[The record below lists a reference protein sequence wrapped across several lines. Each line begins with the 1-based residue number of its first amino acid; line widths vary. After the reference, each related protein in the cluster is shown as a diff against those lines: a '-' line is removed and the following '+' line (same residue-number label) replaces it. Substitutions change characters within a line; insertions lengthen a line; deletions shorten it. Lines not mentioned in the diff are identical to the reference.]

1 MNFTSP
7 IKNFLRHFDNH
18 SSNDVK
24 ANRLNNIKELTQPQ
38 RKLLLEIFQKQGKG
52 ESTEG
57 LLGHSEF
64 TGLVGNLNTKN
75 MKHDGSNIFGRV
87 IKFFQNLFGRISS
100 AQLILARKLSKQQ
113 QVESKAK
120 QIIEDFRSQ
129 KFIPKTQ
136 GFCFIPIPDNY
147 AGDGHDTNRQDV
159 PPPLRFFQVMT
170 SSYKPLGYY
179 EGRVPSKNT
188 LKWLITK
195 NGEITGNCRL
205 SESLRGEDS
214 GELRCYRKDAYFY
227 NEDYL
232 KKLLELNVNVFDAQ
246 EDVEYKNNIFDGN
259 KVKEGGVAYYV
270 SNHNIDMK
278 GPMLALIHAAFG
290 DSFLEPCSDQIVIPD
305 EPGLR
310 DVIQLR
316 IKFKEHSWVNIQA
329 LLRAYDDVHLVSKL
343 LEKLP
348 PENTYYVQDDRIK
361 IRDASCKEY
370 PVLRDNKGKLF
381 TFKDGHLQPYIV
393 D

>member
-1 MNFTSP
+1 MHFTP
-7 IKNFLRHFDNH
+7 LVKNILLRFDKYFLY
-18 SSNDVK
+18 DVT
-24 ANRLNNIKELTQPQ
+24 ANRMNNIKELTQPQ
-38 RKLLLEIFQKQGKG
+38 RKLLLEIFQKLGNG
-52 ESTEG
+52 ESAEVLLKHTEFNG
-57 LLGHSEF
+57 LLH
-64 TGLVGNLNTKN
+64 NLNSKN
-75 MKHDGSNIFGRV
+75 MKHDVSNIFGRV

-100 AQLILARKLSKQQ
+100 AQLILARKTSKQQ
-113 QVESKAK
+113 QVESNAK
-120 QIIEDFRSQ
+120 QIIKDFRSQ
-129 KFIPKTQ
+129 KFIPETLD
-136 GFCFIPIPDNY
+136 FIPIPDNY
-147 AGDGHDTNRQDV
+147 TMDGHDTIRQNV

-195 NGEITGNCRL
+195 NGEIAGNCRL
-205 SESLRGEDS
+205 SESLRSEGS

-232 KKLLELNVNVFDAQ
+232 KKLLELNVKAFDLQQDA
-246 EDVEYKNNIFDGN
+246 EYKNNIFIGD

-270 SNHNIDMK
+270 SNHNIEMK

-290 DSFLEPCSDQIVIPD
+290 DSFLEPCYDQIVIPD

-316 IKFKEHSWVNIQA
+316 LKFKQHSWVNIQT
-329 LLRAYDDVHLVSKL
+329 LLRAYDDVHVVSKL

-348 PENTYYVQDDRIK
+348 PENTYFVQDERLK

-370 PVLRDNKGKLF
+370 PVLRDEKGKLF
-381 TFKDGHLQPYIV
+381 TLKDGQLQPYIV